1 MLSTPSETYVS
12 HKIAYFDTEASI
24 ALKMA
29 FALKLGDYFVLI
41 YVKNPYCNRVHFFR
55 PLVIAAIAGNA
66 KTTGFHLIK

>member
-12 HKIAYFDTEASI
+12 HKIAYFDIEASI

-41 YVKNPYCNRVHFFR
+41 LC
-55 PLVIAAIAGNA
+55 
-66 KTTGFHLIK
+66 